1 MTDVAWLTVAEGSQL
16 LRAKKLSPVEW
27 TKALLDR
34 IAAIDSQY
42 NAFLVVT
49 ADQALAQAKA
59 AEAEIAKGQWRGPM
73 HGVPYACKDIFD
85 IEGMA
90 TTCHSKIRID
100 HRASADAFVVKRL
113 RKAGAVLLGKVALH
127 EFATG
132 GPAFDLPWPP
142 ARNPWNRDLHPGGS
156 SSGSGAALAA
166 GMAPAAL
173 GTDTGG
179 SVRNPATCCGIVGM
193 KPTYGAVSLNGVFP
207 LTYSLDHVGPMTR
220 TVEDNAIFFHAI
232 AGHDPDD
239 PTSARRETPDCLKD
253 LKAGVKGLRIGVI
266 EHFYKQDAEAN
277 ADQVRAIDQAVD
289 LLQKLGVSVKTI
301 RLSPLSLWTDC
312 NRTIHQAEA
321 YAIHEKDVQQRPE
334 DFAALTRNRLLPGA
348 FVSAAKYIR
357 AQQLRA
363 ALCREFADAMRDLDA
378 VMTLSS
384 LLLPSRIEDAA
395 AVAKTYDQQARL
407 VFNVTGTPAI
417 SVPTGFTASGIP
429 LAMQIAGSAF
439 EEPMVYRIAQA
450 YEVATG
456 FADRHPPIKLREK
469 AATTA

>member
-1 MTDVAWLTVAEGSQL
+1 MTDLAWLTVAEGAAL

-34 IAAIDSQY
+34 IAAIDEHY
-42 NAFLVVT
+42 NAFLAVT
-49 ADQALAQAKA
+49 ADKALAQAKA
-59 AEAEIAKGQWRGPM
+59 AEAEIAKGQYRGPM
-73 HGVPYACKDIFD
+73 HGVPYAAKDIFD

-90 TTCHSKIRID
+90 TTCHSKIRMN
-100 HRASADAFVVKRL
+100 HKAASDAFVVKKL
-113 RKAGAVLLGKVALH
+113 RDAGAVLLGKVALH

-193 KPTYGAVSLNGVFP
+193 KPTYGAVSLSGVFP

-220 TVEDNAIFFHAI
+220 TVEDNAILFHAI

-239 PTSARRETPDCLKD
+239 PTTAERAPADCMKD
-253 LKAGVKGLRIGVI
+253 LKAGLKGLRIGVI
-266 EHFYKQDAEAN
+266 EHFYKSDAEAVPE
-277 ADQVRAIDQAVD
+277 QVQAIEQAIGV
-289 LLQKLGVSVKTI
+289 LQKLGASVKTI
-301 RLSPLSLWTDC
+301 RVSPLPLWTDC
-312 NRTIHQAEA
+312 NRTIHTSEA
-321 YAIHEKDVQQRPE
+321 YAIHEKDIQERPE
-334 DFAALTRNRLLPGA
+334 DFAALTRNRLLPGG
-348 FVSAAKYIR
+348 FVPAAKYIK

-363 ALCREFADAMRDLDA
+363 ALCREMAEATRDLDA
-378 VMTLSS
+378 VVTLSS
-384 LLLPSRIEDAA
+384 LCMPCRIDDPAA
-395 AVAKTYDQQARL
+395 IAKTYDQQARL

-417 SVPTGFTASGIP
+417 SVPTGFTKDGIP
-429 LAMQIAGSAF
+429 LAMQIAGHSF
-439 EEPMVYRIAQA
+439 GEPMVYRIAQA
-450 YEVATG
+450 YEAATG
-456 FADRHPPIKLREK
+456 FTAKRPPIKL
-469 AATTA
+469 AARAVA

>member
-1 MTDVAWLTVAEGSQL
+1 MTDLAYLSVAEGAQL

-34 IAAIDSQY
+34 IAAIDEHY

-49 ADQALAQAKA
+49 ADKALAQAKA

-73 HGVPYACKDIFD
+73 HGVPYAAKDIFD
-85 IEGMA
+85 IAGMA
-90 TTCHSKIRID
+90 TTCHSKIRKD
-100 HRASADAFVVKRL
+100 HRAASDAFVVKKL
-113 RKAGAVLLGKVALH
+113 RDAGAVLLGKVALH

-179 SVRNPATCCGIVGM
+179 SVRNPATCCGIIGM

-207 LTYSLDHVGPMTR
+207 LTHSLDHVGPMTR
-220 TVEDNAIFFHAI
+220 TVEDNAILFHAI

-239 PTSARRETPDCLKD
+239 PTTANRATPDCLTD
-253 LKAGVKGLRIGVI
+253 LRAGLKGLRIGVI
-266 EHFYKQDAEAN
+266 EHFYKEDAEADP
-277 ADQVRAIDQAVD
+277 DQVRAIEQAVAT
-289 LLQKLGVSVKTI
+289 LQKLGAQVKTI
-301 RLSPLSLWTDC
+301 RLSPLPLWTDC

-321 YAIHEKDVQQRPE
+321 YAIHEKDVQERPE
-334 DFAALTRNRLLPGA
+334 DFSALTRNRLLPGA
-348 FVSAAKYIR
+348 FVSSAKYIR
-357 AQQLRA
+357 AQQLRGV
-363 ALCREFADAMRDLDA
+363 LCREFADAMRDLDA
-378 VMTLSS
+378 VVTLSS
-384 LLLPSRIEDAA
+384 LLLPCRIDDLAA
-395 AVAKTYDQQARL
+395 IAKTYDQQCRL

-417 SVPTGFTASGIP
+417 SVPTGHTATGVP
-429 LAMQIAGSAF
+429 LAMQIAARAF
-439 EEPMVYRIAQA
+439 GEPMVYRIAQA
-450 YEVATG
+450 FCAATG
-456 FADRHPPIKLREK
+456 FADKRPQIKLREK
-469 AATTA
+469 VATTA